1 MSIEEERRTS
11 GADTRRRILK
21 TASALFAQRGFAG
34 TSIRDIS
41 DELGL
46 TKAALYYH
54 FTSKEDIL
62 AELVTE
68 PLTAMRAVMETPR
81 DLTDREGRRQFIRDV
96 VVATTSHD
104 PDVVTVL
111 KDPTVARLVGQTM
124 VQSGAV
130 NQLAL
135 RLAMG
140 VTGVDDPQQ
149 VDPAKMIRSIAAVGA
164 GYEAIINWHVVYPE
178 CIDVNSH
185 DVDRV
190 VDFVLAVL
198 EGSDAPG
205 A

>member
-1 MSIEEERRTS
+1 MSSEDERRTS

-54 FTSKEDIL
+54 FASKDDIL
-62 AELVTE
+62 AALVTE
-68 PLTAMRAVMETPR
+68 PLTAMRAVMETSR
-81 DLTDREGRRQFIRDV
+81 DLTDRAQRVEFIRDV

-104 PDVVTVL
+104 SDVVTVL
-111 KDPTVARLVGQTM
+111 KDPIVAQLVGQTM
-124 VQSGAV
+124 VESGAV
-130 NQLAL
+130 NQLAM

-140 VTGVDDPQQ
+140 ISGVDDPQR
-149 VDPAKMIRSIAAVGA
+149 VDPATMIRSIAAVGA
-164 GYEAIINWHVVYPE
+164 GYEAIVNWHVVYPD
-178 CIDVNSH
+178 CIDINSH

-190 VDFVLAVL
+190 VGFVLAVL
-198 EGSDAPG
+198 EGSDEPRA
-205 A
+205 

>member
-164 GYEAIINWHVVYPE
+164 GYETIINWHVVYPE

>member
-1 MSIEEERRTS
+1 MTIEDERRTS

-68 PLTAMRAVMETPR
+68 PLTAMRAVMEAER
-81 DLTDREGRRQFIRDV
+81 DLTDREQRKQFIRDV

-104 PDVVTVL
+104 PDVVMVL
-111 KDPTVARLVGQTM
+111 KDPTVAQMVGQTM
-124 VQSGAV
+124 VESGAV

-140 VTGVDDPQQ
+140 VAGVDHPHKVPQ
-149 VDPAKMIRSIAAVGA
+149 AKMIRAIAAVGA
-164 GYEAIINWHVVYPE
+164 GYEAITKWHVVYPD
-178 CIDVNSH
+178 CIDIDSH
-185 DVDRV
+185 DVERV
-190 VDFVLAVL
+190 VGFVLAVL
-198 EGSDAPG
+198 DG
-205 A
+205 ADDPE